1 MRIVCEPLAQPATMS
16 IRVHR
21 GGKGAAP
28 SLFSGPGLVYRNIK
42 EHSTLTRHFIRK
54 DLKLAYHGTFLGYA
68 WTLLEPLIFT
78 IILYMVYVILRGATD
93 ELIALKVMLGIL
105 FWGCFSTTVSSCT
118 GSLVGNS
125 GLINQVYLPREI
137 FPVSI
142 VGYQM
147 TRLALSSFIIIPMM
161 MWYQLAPSIHLLL
174 LFPAMIGVGMFAI
187 GVGMITAILQ
197 VRIRDVSQIIGLV
210 LRAGF
215 FLSGVMFAAS
225 DVPVQWLEVHMSNPM
240 VVYIEM
246 ARTAVL
252 ADFSVLE
259 LRHIL
264 VAFTVSF
271 LTMLIGMS
279 VFKKFESRMV
289 KYL

>member
-1 MRIVCEPLAQPATMS
+1 MS

-21 GGKGAAP
+21 GGKGVAP
-28 SLFSGPGLVYRNIK
+28 SLFSGPGLVFRNIK
-42 EHSTLTRHFIRK
+42 ENFTLTKHLIRK
-54 DLKLAYHGTFLGYA
+54 DLKLAYHGTFLGYV
-68 WTLLEPLIFT
+68 WTLLEPLLFT
-78 IILYMVYVILRGATD
+78 VILYMVYVILRGATD

-118 GSLVGNS
+118 GSLVSNS

-147 TRLALSSFIIIPMM
+147 TRLVLSSFIIIPMM
-161 MWYQLAPSIHLLL
+161 MWYQLTPSVHLLL
-174 LFPAMIGVGMFAI
+174 LFPAMIGVGMLAV

-197 VRIRDVSQIIGLV
+197 VRIRDVSQIIGLL

-215 FLSGVMFAAS
+215 FLSGVMFTAT
-225 DVPVQWLEVHMSNPM
+225 DVPLEWLEVHMANPM

-246 ARTAVL
+246 SRTAVL
-252 ADFSVLE
+252 ADFNVLE
-259 LRHIL
+259 LRHML
-264 VAFTVSF
+264 VAFAVSF
-271 LTMLIGMS
+271 LTMIIGMS

>member
-147 TRLALSSFIIIPMM
+147 MD
-161 MWYQLAPSIHLLL
+161 
-174 LFPAMIGVGMFAI
+174 
-187 GVGMITAILQ
+187 IL
-197 VRIRDVSQIIGLV
+197 
-210 LRAGF
+210 F
-215 FLSGVMFAAS
+215 FLH
-225 DVPVQWLEVHMSNPM
+225 LRLHM
-240 VVYIEM
+240 
-246 ARTAVL
+246 
-252 ADFSVLE
+252 D
-259 LRHIL
+259 
-264 VAFTVSF
+264 
-271 LTMLIGMS
+271 MLFRGM
-279 VFKKFESRMV
+279 
-289 KYL
+289 